1 MRAPGGG
8 IDPRVNVNDMTNDAI
23 GYMSDRFDVIN
34 DLMSTLQ
41 KRYTTPGQSYHEMRN
56 AYLVLTGQMNS
67 SATVISRYIGGVY
80 VDRAFAGQPGAT
92 KPFTPVSRA
101 DQKRAMASLTKNV
114 FAPSAFN
121 SPANLYAYLQMQRRG
136 FDFFGT
142 PEDPKIHDR
151 VLTTQRN
158 VLNQLLNPRVMTRI
172 TDSRMYGNEY
182 PLSEVMSD
190 LTSAIFDAD
199 ASGNV
204 NTFRQNL
211 QMEYVNRLAA
221 IITPPTKNNFDY
233 PSQSA
238 ALASLRSIQ
247 SRLSGKAG
255 ANAETMAHT
264 KNVLFTIQKAL
275 KTD

>member
-1 MRAPGGG
+1 
-8 IDPRVNVNDMTNDAI
+8 MTNDAI

-34 DLMSTLQ
+34 DLMSSLQ
-41 KRYTTPGQSYHEMRN
+41 TRYSAPGQSYHELWN
-56 AYLVLTGQMNS
+56 AYLVLTGQLNS
-67 SATVISRYIGGVY
+67 SATVISRYVGGVY

-92 KPFTPVSRA
+92 KPFRPVSRA
-101 DQKRAMASLTKNV
+101 DQKRAMASLAKNV
-114 FAPSAFN
+114 FAPTAFN
-121 SPANLYAYLQMQRRG
+121 SPSSLYSYLQMQRRG
-136 FDFFGT
+136 YDFFGQ
-142 PEDPKIHDR
+142 PEDPKIHER
-151 VLTTQRN
+151 VLTTQRG
-158 VLNQLLNPRVMTRI
+158 VLNHLLHPRVMTRI
-172 TDSRMYGNEY
+172 TDSRLYGNEY

-199 ASGNV
+199 IGGNV
-204 NTFRQNL
+204 NTFRQNI

-221 IITPPTKNNFDY
+221 IVNPVAKAGYDY

-247 SRLSGKAG
+247 AKLAGKSG

-264 KNVLFTIQKAL
+264 RNVLFTIQKAL

>member
-1 MRAPGGG
+1 
-8 IDPRVNVNDMTNDAI
+8 
-23 GYMSDRFDVIN
+23 
-34 DLMSTLQ
+34 
-41 KRYTTPGQSYHEMRN
+41 MRN
-56 AYLVLTGQMNS
+56 AYLVLTGQLNS

-101 DQKRAMASLTKNV
+101 DQKRAMASLAKNV
-114 FAPSAFN
+114 FAPSAFS
-121 SPANLYAYLQMQRRG
+121 SPSNLYSYLQMQRRG

-151 VLTTQRN
+151 VLTTQKN
-158 VLNQLLNPRVMTRI
+158 VLNHLLNPRVMTRI
-172 TDSRMYGNEY
+172 TDSRLYGNEY

-204 NTFRQNL
+204 NTFRQNI

-221 IITPPTKNNFDY
+221 IITPPTKNNYDY

-238 ALASLRSIQ
+238 ALAALRSIQ
-247 SRLSGKAG
+247 SRLSGKVG

-275 KTD
+275 KVD

>member
-1 MRAPGGG
+1 
-8 IDPRVNVNDMTNDAI
+8 
-23 GYMSDRFDVIN
+23 
-34 DLMSTLQ
+34 
-41 KRYTTPGQSYHEMRN
+41 
-56 AYLVLTGQMNS
+56 
-67 SATVISRYIGGVY
+67 
-80 VDRAFAGQPGAT
+80 
-92 KPFTPVSRA
+92 
-101 DQKRAMASLTKNV
+101 
-114 FAPSAFN
+114 
-121 SPANLYAYLQMQRRG
+121 MQRRG
-136 FDFFGT
+136 FDFFGA

-151 VLTTQRN
+151 VLTIQKG
-158 VLNQLLNPRVMTRI
+158 VLNHLLNPRVMTRI

-199 ASGNV
+199 VAGNV

-221 IITPPTKNNFDY
+221 IITPPTKTPYDY

-247 SRLSGKAG
+247 SKLAGKSG

-264 KNVLFTIQKAL
+264 RNVLFTIEKAL